1 MARRLRTVRELDVSE
16 RRVLVRVDYNVPLEA
31 GRIVDDTR
39 IRETLPTLEWLLERR
54 AAILLCSH
62 LGRPKGQVREDLRL
76 APVAEHL
83 QTLLG
88 RPVRYAR
95 DVVGP
100 EAHNLAQTLRSGE
113 VGLLENL
120 RFHPGEEANDP
131 AFAAALASLAER
143 YVNDA
148 FGAAHRAH
156 ASVVGVA
163 RLLPSAAG
171 FLLEREVK
179 ALERVLRSE
188 ERPFVLVLGG
198 AKITDKIGVI
208 ENLLP
213 RADALL
219 LGGAMANTFLRARG
233 LSLGRSLVE
242 EDKVGE
248 ASRLLQLAAERG
260 VQVELPV
267 DVVVAPSLDQPERRH
282 VVPVEQVPSEEAIF
296 DIGPQ
301 TVERFA
307 AVIRPAALLVWNG
320 PMGVYEV
327 PAFREGTRGVAEAVA
342 ACAGFTLVGGGDSV
356 AAVRELGMADRVGHL
371 STGGGATLEY
381 LEGRALPGI
390 DILMEEAP

>member
-1 MARRLRTVRELDVSE
+1 MAKRLRTIHELDVSE
-16 RRVLVRVDYNVPLEA
+16 RRVLVRVDYNVPLEG
-31 GRIVDDTR
+31 GRIIDDTR

-62 LGRPKGQVREDLRL
+62 LGRPKGQVREELRL
-76 APVAEHL
+76 APVAEYL

-100 EAHNLAQTLRSGE
+100 EAQNVAQTLRPGE

-120 RFHPGEEANDP
+120 RFHPGEEANDT

-171 FLLEREVK
+171 LLLEREVK

-233 LSLGRSLVE
+233 LALGRSLVE

-267 DVVVAPSLDQPERRH
+267 DVVVAPSLDQPDRRH
-282 VVPVEQVPSEEAIF
+282 VVPVEQVPPEEAIF
-296 DIGPQ
+296 DIGPR

-342 ACAGFTLVGGGDSV
+342 ACVGFTLVGGGDSV

-390 DILMEEAP
+390 EVLMEEAP